1 MSQVQINLGRRIFY
15 DVSGA
20 GFPLLLLAGRADA
33 RACWAPQVAAFARQ
47 FRVVTMDNRDAGEG
61 GPEPGPYAI
70 DDLADD
76 AAELLYAIGIR
87 WAHVLGHS
95 MGGMIALRMALK
107 YRPLVNRLVLVS
119 TGAGGWSSRVLEA
132 LAQPPDPWIAD
143 PVENARARYGQMV
156 VANYRAAHA
165 DDLEAH
171 AARQRGNRLTP
182 DGYMRQNAAIA
193 GHDVRDRLPEV
204 AAPALVV
211 HGKRDSLIPF
221 SQGHWLASNIP
232 GAKGRL
238 LVLPNTGHLP
248 ALERAGTVNRRVLDF
263 LGAAKNRP
271 R

>member
-1 MSQVQINLGRRIFY
+1 MSELRTPGGRRVCY
-15 DVSGA
+15 DVTGD
-20 GFPLLLLAGRADA
+20 GPGLLLLAGRGGQ
-33 RACWAPQVAAFARQ
+33 RRSWSPQVAAFASH
-47 FRVVTMDNRDAGEG
+47 FRVVTIDNRDAGESD
-61 GPEPGPYAI
+61 PEPAPYSMA
-70 DDLADD
+70 DLAGD
-76 AAELLYAIGIR
+76 AAALLDALGIAR
-87 WAHVLGHS
+87 AHVLGHS

-165 DDLEAH
+165 DELEAH

-221 SQGHWLASNIP
+221 SQGHWLSNNIP
-232 GAKGRL
+232 GAKGHL